1 MPLAFSTATQSKAV
15 PLRRIQPGSLAVRQ
29 GTAIADVLFGDY
41 NPAGRLPVTFYKSA
55 DQLPPFEDYDMRG
68 RTYRYFQGEPLYPFG
83 FGLSYTRFTYRLLT
97 VPKTASAK
105 REVRIQVE
113 VQNAGK
119 LAGEEVVQLYLK
131 RRGEQ
136 GTVPIRSLEGFE
148 RIALRPGEKKFVE
161 FILTPRQLR
170 RREMSRS
177 RWEASSPAI
186 VERRM
191 PPPRKYSRRI

>member
-1 MPLAFSTATQSKAV
+1 M
-15 PLRRIQPGSLAVRQ
+15 
-29 GTAIADVLFGDY
+29 
-41 NPAGRLPVTFYKSA
+41 
-55 DQLPPFEDYDMRG
+55 
-68 RTYRYFQGEPLYPFG
+68 YPFG

-131 RRGEQ
+131 RRGER

-148 RIALRPGEKKFVE
+148 RVALRPGEKKFVE
-161 FILTPRQLR
+161 FILAPRQLSPPGDVEIAVGGKQPGYR
-170 RREMSRS
+170 GAAD
-177 RWEASSPAI
+177 ASTTQVLTANLTITP
-186 VERRM
+186 
-191 PPPRKYSRRI
+191 